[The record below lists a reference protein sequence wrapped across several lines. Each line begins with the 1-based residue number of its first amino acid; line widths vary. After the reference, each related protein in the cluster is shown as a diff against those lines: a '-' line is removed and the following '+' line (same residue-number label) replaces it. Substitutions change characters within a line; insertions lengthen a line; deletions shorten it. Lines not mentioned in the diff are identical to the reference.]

1 MPSFDEMEVGKDSG
15 SVAPFGQQASAS
27 ACFRAE
33 HLLLWFVMICNS

>member
-1 MPSFDEMEVGKDSG
+1 MPSFGEMEVGKDSG
-15 SVAPFGQQASAS
+15 SVAPFGQQSSS

>member
-1 MPSFDEMEVGKDSG
+1 MPSFGEMEVGKDSG
-15 SVAPFGQQASAS
+15 SVAPFGQQAT